1 MSHLTLD
8 ILLQSQTK
16 VTSSQFQ
23 HKIRANGEFNLILLD
38 IRQFPSIISFWT
50 FFDCSMFRDNQNYFS
65 RYSFSINWS
74 HRWQKWPK
82 HSLDVCIHVLS
93 FISSWMW
100 CCWYNFPFD
109 TSSVPLLLVST
120 NRGGRRGLFV
130 SPLHRKP
137 DEKSSRDE
145 MVCLELEP
153 ACTNIWDKMK
163 RDETWRL

>member
-1 MSHLTLD
+1 
-8 ILLQSQTK
+8 
-16 VTSSQFQ
+16 
-23 HKIRANGEFNLILLD
+23 
-38 IRQFPSIISFWT
+38 
-50 FFDCSMFRDNQNYFS
+50 MFRDNQNYFS
-65 RYSFSINWS
+65 CYSFSINWS

-93 FISSWMW
+93 FIFSWMW

-163 RDETWRL
+163 RDETWGLLRIWTKWNHFHSVGALTMQGLLRKQNAFDFKKKLTFMQNFCSWKFAQ